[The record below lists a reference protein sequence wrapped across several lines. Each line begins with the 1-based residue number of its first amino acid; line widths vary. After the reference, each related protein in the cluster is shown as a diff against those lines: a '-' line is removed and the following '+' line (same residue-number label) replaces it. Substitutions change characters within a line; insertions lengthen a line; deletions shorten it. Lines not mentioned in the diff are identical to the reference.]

1 MGLDAK
7 TYWLT
12 DRQSQCDFDFDF
24 DLLGNSVRG
33 AMKIEPEC
41 VKLRNLHC

>member
-12 DRQSQCDFDFDF
+12 DRQSQSNFNFDFDFDFDF
-24 DLLGNSVRG
+24 DLISVIFIRER
-33 AMKIEPEC
+33 IEKA
-41 VKLRNLHC
+41 V